1 MVVTMEQTHTHG
13 ELLVKAREGD
23 SEAWNAL
30 VERMSPIIWSIAR
43 SFRLDHATAKDVA
56 QTVWVKL
63 LENCDR
69 INDPSRLP
77 GWISTTSRR
86 EAMAA
91 VNGSKR
97 MTPSDFEFD
106 IEDPTASTEGS
117 VLDFEDRDE
126 VRAAFETLDS
136 DDQEL
141 LRLTVLEPG
150 LSYEEIS
157 QITGRPVGSLG
168 PTRARA
174 LERLRRAMVPDRVE
188 LKVG

>member
-91 VNGSKR
+91 VNGSNR